1 MADIL
6 LVVSDLHL
14 ADGGGVLDGFGDV
27 QQAAF
32 EGLLS
37 AACGAGPMGHADN
50 VELVINGD
58 CFDFLATEPYDTG
71 GKSDLATSLEKIQ
84 KIIAAHPGFFE
95 ALRGFIETPGRS
107 VTFMTG
113 NHDIELR
120 FELVREQVCRA
131 IGGELGDEGRVKGG
145 GRGTE
150 GEHKASPLTW
160 TVGDPRV
167 APTRERVSFCGA
179 RFYRPLPDV
188 YIEHGN
194 HYDFWNHAVRGL
206 WNEAGEQL
214 DVDPGSIVLPVGSH
228 YFQHAAHAISI
239 TYAYF
244 DRFEPSMNSM
254 RQIALLCLLDPG
266 MIMQTARLTMQ
277 LFSEPREALAGL
289 APGEERIP
297 ARLFEQTMIDFAAFQ
312 QEMHLRKPDWV
323 EPAGLDTE
331 QGQVTTMMEF
341 AMLREALTLPLMEA
355 VAAICTPATYEM
367 GEAVATGMQAVLRND
382 PTLRYAIAGHTHMV
396 RIDPVNNGRQSYL
409 NTASWTARL
418 ALPAPG
424 EVNAGLIEWFRR
436 PDWEQVPL
444 RDETQFTF
452 AMVNS
457 TAGGAS
463 SASLCVWEGGLKG
476 SYRVL
481 A

>member
-1 MADIL
+1 MADIML
-6 LVVSDLHL
+6 IVSDLHL
-14 ADGGGVLDGFGDV
+14 ADGQGVLDGFGDV

-37 AACGAGPMGHADN
+37 AACGAGPMGHTGK

-58 CFDFLATEPYDTG
+58 CFDFLAIAPYDTG
-71 GKSDLATSLEKIQ
+71 GKSDVSTSLEKLE

-95 ALRGFIETPGRS
+95 TLRGFIETPGRY
-107 VTFMTG
+107 VTFITG

-120 FELVREQVCRA
+120 FEAVREHIYKA
-131 IGGELGDEGRVKGG
+131 IGGRAQG
-145 GRGTE
+145 
-150 GEHKASPLTW
+150 SPLQ
-160 TVGDPRV
+160 
-167 APTRERVSFCGA
+167 ERVFFCPM

-194 HYDFWNHAVRGL
+194 HYDFWNHAIQGL
-206 WNEAGEQL
+206 WNEAGEPL
-214 DVDPGSIVLPVGSH
+214 DLNPGSIVLPVGSH
-228 YFQHAAHAISI
+228 YFQHAAHPISMK
-239 TYAYF
+239 YAYF

-266 MIMQTARLTMQ
+266 MIIQTAQLTMD
-277 LFSEPREALAGL
+277 LFSEPRRALAGL

-297 ARLFEQTMIDFAAFQ
+297 ARFFEQTMIDFAAFQ
-312 QEMHLRKPDWV
+312 QEMHLHKPDWF
-323 EPAGLDTE
+323 EPAGLNTE
-331 QGQVTTMMEF
+331 QMQVTTMIEF
-341 AMLREALTLPLMEA
+341 DMLREALKLPLIEA
-355 VAAICTPATYEM
+355 VAAICTPATYEV
-367 GEAVATGMQAVLRND
+367 GEVVAAGMQAVLKND
-382 PTLRYAIAGHTHMV
+382 PALRYAIAGHTHMV

-424 EVNAGLIEWFRR
+424 EVNAKLIEWFRQ
-436 PDWEQVPL
+436 PDWEHVPL
-444 RDETQFTF
+444 LDETRFTF

-457 TAGGAS
+457 TPGEAS
-463 SASLCVWEGGLKG
+463 SASLCVWEGGLRG